1 MGLYSKTSF
10 DLLCEQVNRDNPEL
24 EVPFSRSTVVL
35 LQGPLTNNL
44 GSSGRNTRAIF
55 NGIQGSGVV
64 GKKEVFYDRTDIGR
78 IYGPTKFTA
87 SAPADAILVKDML
100 PSLNSQLGLRL
111 TVDDIAN
118 PDAPLGMGTTIGSF
132 VLTISTKS
140 VAYTGSLNISWKRAP
155 VGIFPESGPGS
166 KTMLFG
172 SLEAGYFGIVP
183 ESKLFNKVAFYNAIN
198 DGSEANVGDLA
209 PESPGFYFKFAYK
222 NRFLF
227 VPATP
232 LIDNISWLAIY
243 NKSGLYGPTQQAHN
257 VPEGTAKVDQSQRI
271 INVMEKSK
279 LWQLKPKL
287 AAGSQLDPASS
298 VNYTDVNRG
307 GEWYDLFRHTT
318 KLGPSSTGAWDDKT
332 QLGAQNHYEWVM
344 NTLNDPKGPSS
355 FGFVPR
361 LQTAIDA
368 AKNTGAS
375 RRWRPVFE
383 VVNDLN
389 LLQGV
394 KFGGSAVSGRLPSI
408 VVNVEL
414 PPLSERLAGVK
425 NVTGTID
432 APAPGPIVEITME
445 GLFPLRDINWETT
458 AATEVGR
465 PPVVGITLE
474 PTLSNK
480 HVQWVAYDLPTV
492 VCVEATSVAQKATS
506 PSRGKRWL
514 SN

>member
-24 EVPFSRSTVVL
+24 EVPFSRDTVVL
-35 LQGPLTNNL
+35 LRGPLTDNL
-44 GSSGRNTRAIF
+44 GSSNRNTRAIF
-55 NGIQGSGVV
+55 NGIQGSGINR
-64 GKKEVFYDRTDIGR
+64 KREVFYDRVDLAKL
-78 IYGPTKFTA
+78 YGPAKISA
-87 SAPADAILVKDML
+87 SAPSTAVVIKDML
-100 PSLNSQLGLRL
+100 AALNAQLGLEL
-111 TVDDIAN
+111 TENDLAN
-118 PDAPLGMGTTIGSF
+118 PDTALGAGAVQGSF
-132 VLTISTKS
+132 VLTIHQKS
-140 VAYTGSLNISWKRAP
+140 VSYTGSLNISWTRAP
-155 VGIFPESGPGS
+155 VGLFPQSGPGT
-166 KTMLFG
+166 KLMKFG

-183 ESKLFNKVAFYNAIN
+183 ESAMFNKIAFYNAVN

-209 PESPGFYFKFAYK
+209 PENGNFYFKFAYK
-222 NRFLF
+222 NRFIF
-227 VPATP
+227 VPAYP
-232 LIDNISWLAIY
+232 LIDNISWLSIY
-243 NKSGLYGPTQQAHN
+243 NKSAMYGPTQNDHN
-257 VPEGTAKVDQSQRI
+257 LPAGTTKVDQSQRI
-271 INVMEKSK
+271 VPVVEGSMT
-279 LWQLKPKL
+279 WQLKPKV
-287 AAGSQLDPASS
+287 ASASQLDPVAS
-298 VNYTDVNRG
+298 VNYTEASRG
-307 GEWYDLFRHTT
+307 GEWFDLFRHVT
-318 KLGPSSTGAWDDKT
+318 KLGPSSDGAWDDKT
-332 QLGAQNHYEWVM
+332 QLGEQNHYEWVM
-344 NTLNDPKGPSS
+344 NTTGTQQGPNS

-361 LQTAIDA
+361 LQTAVESAKTLA
-368 AKNTGAS
+368 AA

-394 KFGGSAVSGRLPSI
+394 KFGGSAVSGRLPSV
-408 VVNVEL
+408 VVNIEL

-492 VCVEATSVAQKATS
+492 GNVTIT
-506 PSRGKRWL
+506 R
-514 SN
+514 

>member
-24 EVPFSRSTVVL
+24 EVPFSRATVIL
-35 LQGPLTNNL
+35 LQGPLTTNL
-44 GSSGRNTRAIF
+44 GTSKRNTRAIF
-55 NGIQGSGVV
+55 NGIQGSGIN
-64 GKKEVFYDRTDIGR
+64 GKKEVFYDRRDIGKL
-78 IYGPTKFTA
+78 YGPAKIIA
-87 SAPADAILVKDML
+87 SAPSTATVVKDLL
-100 PSLNSQLGLRL
+100 PSLNEQLGLL
-111 TVDDIAN
+111 LEPADLAN
-118 PDAPLGMGTTIGSF
+118 GDTPLGAAAAQGAFTLQIAATSVSF
-132 VLTISTKS
+132 
-140 VAYTGSLNISWKRAP
+140 TGSLAIKWVRAP
-155 VGIFPESGPGS
+155 VGTFPESGPGT
-166 KTMLFG
+166 KVMRFG

-183 ESKLFNKVAFYNAIN
+183 ESELFNKVAFYNAIN

-243 NKSGLYGPTQQAHN
+243 NKGGLYGPTQQTHN
-257 VPEGTAKVDQSQRI
+257 VPDGTVKVDQSQRI
-271 INVMEKSK
+271 INVKEKSK

-287 AAGSQLDPASS
+287 ASASQLDPTAN

-332 QLGAQNHYEWVM
+332 QLGDQNHYEWVM
-344 NTLNDPKGPSS
+344 NTLTDPKGPSS
-355 FGFVPR
+355 FGFVPK
-361 LQTAIDA
+361 LQTAIEATKNAGA
-368 AKNTGAS
+368 A

-425 NVTGTID
+425 NITGTID

-492 VCVEATSVAQKATS
+492 GNVTIT
-506 PSRGKRWL
+506 R
-514 SN
+514 

>member
-35 LQGPLTNNL
+35 LQGPMTNNL
-44 GSSGRNTRAIF
+44 GSSGRNTRVIF

-64 GKKEVFYDRTDIGR
+64 GKKEMFYDRTDIGR
-78 IYGPTKFTA
+78 IYGPAKITA
-87 SAPADAILVKDML
+87 SAPATAVVVKDML
-100 PSLNSQLGLRL
+100 PSLNSQLGLEL
-111 TVDDIAN
+111 TAGDLAT
-118 PDAPLGMGTTIGSF
+118 PEAPLGMGTTIGSF
-132 VLTISTKS
+132 VLTINSKS
-140 VAYTGSLNISWKRAP
+140 VAYTGALNISWKRAP
-155 VGIFPESGPGS
+155 VGVFPESGPGS

-172 SLEAGYFGIVP
+172 SLEAGYFGVVP
-183 ESKLFNKVAFYNAIN
+183 EALLFNKIAFFNAIN
-198 DGSEANVGDLA
+198 DGQTPDIAGASIA
-209 PESPGFYFKFAYK
+209 PEMPGYYYKFAYK
-222 NRFLF
+222 NRFIF

-232 LIDNISWLAIY
+232 LMDNVSWLSIY
-243 NKSGLYGPTQQAHN
+243 NKSALYDPQRQEHFL
-257 VPEGTAKVDQSQRI
+257 PEGTAKVDQTQRMLT
-271 INVMEKSK
+271 VKEGSK
-279 LWQLKPKL
+279 LWQLKPRL
-287 AAGSQLDPASS
+287 ASAATDDPSATVS
-298 VNYTDVNRG
+298 YTAANKG

-318 KLGPSSTGAWDDKT
+318 KVGPSSTGAWDDKPH
-332 QLGAQNHYEWVM
+332 LGQQEHYEWLT
-344 NTLNDPKGPSS
+344 NTLDAA
-355 FGFVPR
+355 GFVSAFAYIPKS
-361 LQTAIDA
+361 QVGTSID
-368 AKNTGAS
+368 KSNNTS

-394 KFGGSAVSGRLPSI
+394 KFGGSAVTGRLPSV
-408 VVNVEL
+408 VVNIEL
-414 PPLSERLAGVK
+414 PPLSDRLAGVK

-492 VCVEATSVAQKATS
+492 GNVTIT
-506 PSRGKRWL
+506 R
-514 SN
+514 

>member
-24 EVPFSRSTVVL
+24 EVPFSRDTVVL
-35 LQGPLTNNL
+35 LQGPLTDNL
-44 GSSGRNTRAIF
+44 GSSKRNTRAIF
-55 NGIQGSGVV
+55 NGIQGSGVN
-64 GKKEVFYDRTDIGR
+64 GKREVFFDRVDLAKL
-78 IYGPTKFTA
+78 YGPAKIAA
-87 SAPADAILVKDML
+87 SAPATATVVKDML
-100 PSLNSQLGLRL
+100 DSLNDLLGLKL
-111 TVDDIAN
+111 TVNDLAN
-118 PDAPLGMGTTIGSF
+118 PDAPLGTGAVQGSF
-132 VLTISTKS
+132 TLTINTKS
-140 VAYTGSLNISWKRAP
+140 VSYTGSLVIKWTRAP
-155 VGIFPESGPGS
+155 VGTFPQSGPGT
-166 KTMLFG
+166 KVMRFG

-183 ESKLFNKVAFYNAIN
+183 ESEVFNRIAFYNAIN
-198 DGSEANVGDLA
+198 DGADADIGGVAAENT
-209 PESPGFYFKFAYK
+209 GFYFKFAYK
-222 NRFLF
+222 NRFIF
-227 VPATP
+227 VPAYP
-232 LIDNISWLAIY
+232 MMNNVSWMNIY
-243 NKSGLYGPTQQAHN
+243 NKSAMYPANQADHYL
-257 VPEGTAKVDQSQRI
+257 PDGTPRVDQSQRI
-271 INVMEKSK
+271 ISVVEGNKV
-279 LWQLKPKL
+279 WQLKPRV
-287 AAGSQLDPASS
+287 ASGSAKDPAQK
-298 VNYTDVNRG
+298 VTYVGEDLG

-332 QLGAQNHYEWVM
+332 QLGEQNHYEWVV
-344 NTLNDPKGPSS
+344 NTFQHTQSLS
-355 FGFVPR
+355 GFVYVPNR
-361 LQTAIDA
+361 QIGIDMPKTSA
-368 AKNTGAS
+368 E
-375 RRWRPVFE
+375 RRWRPVLE

-492 VCVEATSVAQKATS
+492 GNVTIT
-506 PSRGKRWL
+506 R
-514 SN
+514 

>member
-1 MGLYSKTSF
+1 MGQYSKTSF

-24 EVPFSRSTVVL
+24 EVPFSRNTVVL
-35 LQGPLTNNL
+35 LQGPLTTNL
-44 GSSGRNTRAIF
+44 GSSKRNTRAIF
-55 NGIQGSGVV
+55 NGIQGSGIN
-64 GKKEVFYDRTDIGR
+64 GKKEVFYDRRDIGKL
-78 IYGPTKFTA
+78 YGPAKIIA
-87 SAPADAILVKDML
+87 SAPSTATVVKDLL
-100 PSLNSQLGLRL
+100 PSLNEQLGLGL
-111 TVDDIAN
+111 EPADLAN
-118 PDAPLGMGTTIGSF
+118 GDVSLGNASVQGSF
-132 VLTISTKS
+132 TLQIAPTS
-140 VAYTGSLNISWKRAP
+140 VAYTGSLAISWKRAP
-155 VGIFPESGPGS
+155 VGLFPESGPGS
-166 KTMLFG
+166 KLMLFG

-183 ESKLFNKVAFYNAIN
+183 ESALFNKVAFYNAIN

-298 VNYTDVNRG
+298 VNYTDANRG

-332 QLGAQNHYEWVM
+332 QLGEQNHYEWVM

-394 KFGGSAVSGRLPSI
+394 RYGGSVVTGRLPS
-408 VVNVEL
+408 VVLNIEL
-414 PPLSERLAGVK
+414 PAATERLAGVK

-492 VCVEATSVAQKATS
+492 GNVTIT
-506 PSRGKRWL
+506 R
-514 SN
+514 

>member
-1 MGLYSKTSF
+1 M
-10 DLLCEQVNRDNPEL
+10 
-24 EVPFSRSTVVL
+24 
-35 LQGPLTNNL
+35 
-44 GSSGRNTRAIF
+44 
-55 NGIQGSGVV
+55 
-64 GKKEVFYDRTDIGR
+64 
-78 IYGPTKFTA
+78 
-87 SAPADAILVKDML
+87 
-100 PSLNSQLGLRL
+100 
-111 TVDDIAN
+111 
-118 PDAPLGMGTTIGSF
+118 
-132 VLTISTKS
+132 
-140 VAYTGSLNISWKRAP
+140 
-155 VGIFPESGPGS
+155 
-166 KTMLFG
+166 
-172 SLEAGYFGIVP
+172 
-183 ESKLFNKVAFYNAIN
+183 
-198 DGSEANVGDLA
+198 
-209 PESPGFYFKFAYK
+209 
-222 NRFLF
+222 F

-332 QLGAQNHYEWVM
+332 QLGGQNHYEWVM

-394 KFGGSAVSGRLPSI
+394 KYGGSQVTGRLPTV
-408 VVNVEL
+408 VVNIEL
-414 PPLSERLAGVK
+414 PPATERLAGVT
-425 NVTGTID
+425 NVKGTID

-445 GLFPLRDINWETT
+445 GLSPLRDINWETT

-492 VCVEATSVAQKATS
+492 GNVTIT
-506 PSRGKRWL
+506 R
-514 SN
+514 

>member
-1 MGLYSKTSF
+1 MGLYSEQSF

-24 EVPFSRSTVVL
+24 EVPFSRDSVVL

-44 GSSGRNTRAIF
+44 GSSQRNTRAIF
-55 NGIQGSGVV
+55 NGIQGSGII
-64 GKKEVFYDRTDIGR
+64 GKREVFYDRRDLAKL
-78 IYGPTKFTA
+78 YGPAKIVA
-87 SAPADAILVKDML
+87 SAPATAIVVKDML
-100 PSLNSQLGLRL
+100 GSLNDQLGLAL
-111 TVDDIAN
+111 TVNDIAN
-118 PDAPLGMGTTIGSF
+118 PDAPLRQGAVQGSF
-132 VLTISTKS
+132 TLTINTKS
-140 VAYTGSLNISWKRAP
+140 VAYTGSLNISWTRAP
-155 VGIFPESGPGS
+155 VGTFPQSGPGT
-166 KTMLFG
+166 KVMRFG

-183 ESKLFNKVAFYNAIN
+183 ESELFNKVAFYNAIN

-332 QLGAQNHYEWVM
+332 QLGEQNHYEWVM

-414 PPLSERLAGVK
+414 PPLLERLAGVK

-492 VCVEATSVAQKATS
+492 GNVTIT
-506 PSRGKRWL
+506 R
-514 SN
+514 

>member
-35 LQGPLTNNL
+35 LQGPMTNNL
-44 GSSGRNTRAIF
+44 GSSGRNTRVIF

-64 GKKEVFYDRTDIGR
+64 GKKEMFYDRTDIGR
-78 IYGPTKFTA
+78 IYGPAKITA
-87 SAPADAILVKDML
+87 SAPATAVVVKDML
-100 PSLNSQLGLRL
+100 PSLNSQLGLEL
-111 TVDDIAN
+111 TADDLAT
-118 PDAPLGMGTTIGSF
+118 PEAPLGMGTAIGSF
-132 VLTISTKS
+132 VLTINSKS
-140 VAYTGSLNISWKRAP
+140 VAYTGALNISWKRAP
-155 VGIFPESGPGS
+155 VGVFPESGPGS

-183 ESKLFNKVAFYNAIN
+183 ESELFNKVAFYNAIN

-332 QLGAQNHYEWVM
+332 QLGEQNHYEWVM

-361 LQTAIDA
+361 LQTAIAA

-492 VCVEATSVAQKATS
+492 GNVTIT
-506 PSRGKRWL
+506 R
-514 SN
+514 

>member
-1 MGLYSKTSF
+1 MGQYSKPAMV
-10 DLLCEQVNRDNPEL
+10 LLCEQIQRDNPEL
-24 EVPFSRSTVVL
+24 DIELNAETLML
-35 LQGPLTNNL
+35 LSDPLTTNL
-44 GSSGRNTRAIF
+44 GSSGRNTRIRV
-55 NGIQGSGVV
+55 NGIMGKGTSG
-64 GKKEVFYDRTDIGR
+64 KRELFYDRINLAKL
-78 IYGPTKFTA
+78 YGPAKIAA
-87 SAPADAILVKDML
+87 SAPATATVVKDML
-100 PSLNSQLGLRL
+100 DSLNDLLGLKL
-111 TVDDIAN
+111 TVSDLAN
-118 PDAPLGMGTTIGSF
+118 PDAPLGTGAAQGSF
-132 VLTISTKS
+132 TLTINTKS
-140 VAYTGSLNISWKRAP
+140 VSYTGSLVIKWTRAP
-155 VGIFPESGPGS
+155 VGTFPQSGPGT
-166 KTMLFG
+166 KVMRFG

-183 ESKLFNKVAFYNAIN
+183 ESELFNKVAFYNAIN

-332 QLGAQNHYEWVM
+332 QLGEQNHYEWVM

-414 PPLSERLAGVK
+414 PPLLERLAGVK

-492 VCVEATSVAQKATS
+492 GNVTIT
-506 PSRGKRWL
+506 R
-514 SN
+514 